1 MYPALIFLH
10 SLFRWLV
17 VISLAYAIYRAFR
30 GYVTRRPFS
39 KTDNAVRHWTATIAH
54 VQLLIGMTLYTQS
67 PVIQYFWKHFRT
79 AGRELEMSFYG
90 LIHIFIML
98 TAIALLTVGS
108 ALAKRKPTDQ
118 ERFRTMFTWFLIAF
132 ILIFIA
138 IPWPFSPL
146 SHRPYLR

>member
-1 MYPALIFLH
+1 MYAALIFLH

-17 VISLAYAIYRAFR
+17 VISLAYAIFRACR
-30 GYVTRRPFS
+30 GYISARPFTR
-39 KTDNAVRHWTATIAH
+39 TDNAVRHWTATIAH
-54 VQLLIGMTLYTQS
+54 VQLMIGMTLYTQS
-67 PVIQYFWKHFRT
+67 PVVQYYWKH
-79 AGRELEMSFYG
+79 AGAGSEMRFYG

-108 ALAKRKPTDQ
+108 ALAKRKPTDR
-118 ERFRTMFTWFLIAF
+118 ERFRTMFTWFLLAF

-146 SHRPYLR
+146 SHRPYFR